1 MVSFIDENLN
11 QIEATVPTKSH
22 SFEQSRSID
31 MTHLQRLEV
40 LVLFGN
46 PTTKMADGKAI
57 KYSKV
62 MKLQFGLAYFRF
74 WAIFIVLLKG
84 MLLLIIK

>member
-11 QIEATVPTKSH
+11 QIGATVPTKSH

-31 MTHLQRLEV
+31 MTHFYRLEV

-46 PTTKMADGKAI
+46 PTTQMADGKAI

-62 MKLQFGLAYFRF
+62 MKL
-74 WAIFIVLLKG
+74 VPSKG
-84 MLLLIIK
+84 VEEQNRLNCN